1 MTKKI
6 LMIASNPAV
15 SPVTGWPIG
24 FWWAE
29 LSHSWHTFTDA
40 GYEVTIASPQGGALE
55 ADGWSDPEHESG
67 YSARDILSLGFK
79 KSPLTSALIAK
90 TPSISSLRMDDYDA
104 LFVVG
109 GQGPM
114 VSMINDVALH
124 KVIAAFYES
133 GKITSAVCHGT
144 CVLLKVT
151 LSNGDLL
158 VKGKTWTGFANSEER
173 YAEHAAGQKIQPFWI
188 ETEARAIEDTNFVT
202 GGLLAP
208 FAVRDGNLITGQ
220 QQVSATV
227 TAHKVIAALGA

>member
-6 LMIASNPAV
+6 LMIASNPAT

-29 LSHSWHTFTDA
+29 LSHSWNAFHET
-40 GYEVTIASPQGGALE
+40 GYEITVASPKGGKLE

-67 YSARDILSLGFK
+67 YAASDILSMGFK
-79 KSPLTSALIAK
+79 KSPMTAALIED
-90 TPSISSLRMDDYDA
+90 TPSISSLNMDDFDA
-104 LFVVG
+104 LFIVG

-114 VSMINDVALH
+114 VTMYEDEALH
-124 KVIAAFYES
+124 KVIADFYET

-188 ETEARAIEDTNFVT
+188 ETEAREIEDSNFIT
-202 GGLLAP
+202 GGHLVA

-220 QQVSATV
+220 QQVSAK
-227 TAHKVIAALGA
+227 AAAEKVIAALGA